1 MMSDG
6 NNGEQPLSLVVI
18 CGPTAGGKTAL
29 ALELAEQCALEII
42 SADSRQVYRGM
53 DIGTAKATNEERSK
67 VRHHLIDVVDPDED
81 FTASDFLLRGRAA
94 LKDIAGRGRLP
105 LVVGG
110 TGFYIDAL
118 LRGLVDAP
126 GADPALRQELV
137 EWELKHGPGS
147 LHGRLQAVDSVMAA
161 RLTPL
166 DQVRIIRALE
176 VFYQSGQR
184 LSDLQSQHAVVQ
196 TPYRVLTIGLAPQR
210 DLLYDRIDGRVDA
223 MMEAGLLQETES
235 LLERGYS
242 PELKAMKT
250 IGYRECVNH
259 VLGDASLQDSI
270 ALIQRNSRRYA
281 KRQLTWFGKHK
292 EIIWLDSPREFA
304 KVLKLIDHFIMSK

>member
-1 MMSDG
+1 MNAG
-6 NNGEQPLSLVVI
+6 NGGEHPLTLVVI

-29 ALELAEQCALEII
+29 ALQLAEQCALEII

-53 DIGTAKATNEERSK
+53 DIGTAKATVEERSR

-94 LKDIAGRGRLP
+94 LNDISGRQRLP

-110 TGFYIDAL
+110 TGFYIEAL

-126 GADPALRQELV
+126 GADPALRQELA

-147 LHGRLQAVDSVMAA
+147 LHVRLQAIDPVMAE

-176 VFYQSGQR
+176 VFYQSGKR
-184 LSDLQSQHAVVQ
+184 LSDLQDLHAAVQ
-196 TPYRVLTIGLAPQR
+196 SPFRVLTIGLMPPR
-210 DLLYDRIDGRVDA
+210 ELLYERIDGRVDA
-223 MMEAGLLQETES
+223 MMEAGLLRETES
-235 LLERGYS
+235 LLDRGYS
-242 PELKAMKT
+242 PELKALKT

-259 VLGDASLQDSI
+259 LRGKASLQDTI

-281 KRQLTWFGKHK
+281 KRQLTWFRKHK

>member
-1 MMSDG
+1 MNGVKDG
-6 NNGEQPLSLVVI
+6 EHPLSLVVI

-29 ALELAEQCALEII
+29 ALHLAEHFGVEIV

-53 DIGTAKATNEERSK
+53 DIGTAKASLEERAR
-67 VRHHLIDVVDPDED
+67 VRHHLIDVVDPDEE
-81 FTASDFLLRGRAA
+81 FTASDFLEQGRIA
-94 LKDIAGRGRLP
+94 LNAIADRRHLP

-126 GADPALRQELV
+126 GADPALRQELA
-137 EWELKHGPGS
+137 EWELQQGPGS
-147 LHGRLQAVDSVMAA
+147 LHARLQAVDPAMAA

-176 VFYQSGQR
+176 VYYQSGQR
-184 LSDLQSQHAVVQ
+184 LSDLQGQHAAAKS
-196 TPYRVLTIGLAPQR
+196 PYRALFIGLAPER
-210 DLLYDRIDGRVDA
+210 ELLYSRIDQRVDE
-223 MMEAGLLQETES
+223 MMQAGLIEEVQKLFEQ
-235 LLERGYS
+235 GYS
-242 PELKAMKT
+242 PDLKALKT
-250 IGYRECVNH
+250 IGYQECVNY
-259 VLGDASLQDSI
+259 LSGNASLEDTLN
-270 ALIQRNSRRYA
+270 LIQRNSRRYA
-281 KRQLTWFGKHK
+281 KRQLTWFRKNK

>member
-1 MMSDG
+1 MSDG
-6 NNGEQPLSLVVI
+6 NGGEHPLSLVVI
-18 CGPTAGGKTAL
+18 CGPTATGKTAL
-29 ALELAEQCALEII
+29 ALHLAEHCALEII

-53 DIGTAKATNEERSK
+53 DIGTAKATVEERTK
-67 VRHHLIDVVDPDED
+67 VRHHLIDVVDPDEG
-81 FTASDFLLRGRAA
+81 FTASDFFLRGRAA

-110 TGFYIDAL
+110 TGFYIEAL

-126 GADPALRQELV
+126 GADPALRQELA
-137 EWELKHGPGS
+137 EWELKQGPGS
-147 LHGRLQAVDSVMAA
+147 LHVRLQTVDPVMAA

-184 LSDLQSQHAVVQ
+184 LSDLQGRHAAVRS
-196 TPYRVLTIGLAPQR
+196 PFRVLTIGLAPQR
-210 DLLYDRIDGRVDA
+210 DWLYDRIDRRVDA
-223 MMEAGLLQETES
+223 MMQAGLLKETES
-235 LLERGYS
+235 LLARGYRS
-242 PELKAMKT
+242 DLKALKT

-259 VLGDASLQDSI
+259 LAGDASLQDAI
-270 ALIQRNSRRYA
+270 TLIQRNSRRYA
-281 KRQLTWFGKHK
+281 KRQLTWFGQNK